1 MKEEILQELKNE
13 LINGYSKRKHPFRY
27 FSLATV
33 HENTPRLRTVVL
45 RKMLPDFT
53 LLIYTD
59 LRSQKVAD
67 IQQNDVVSG
76 LFYHPKKLL
85 QLKIDGKAVVIS
97 DKTKLKPYWNSI
109 VENSKK
115 DYTTQKSPGTVIK
128 NPDNVSYNDSK
139 NHFCV
144 IKINITK
151 IEYLRLKRPNHI
163 RVAFTKI
170 NNDFVGDFLTP

>member
-1 MKEEILQELKNE
+1 MKEDILQELKNE

-33 HENTPRLRTVVL
+33 HDDTPRLRTVVL
-45 RKMLPDFT
+45 RKMLSDFT
-53 LLIYTD
+53 LLVYTD

-67 IQQNDVVSG
+67 IQQNNAVSG

-85 QLKIDGKAVVIS
+85 QLKIEGKAVVIS
-97 DKTKLKPYWNSI
+97 DKTTLKPYWNSI
-109 VENSKK
+109 GENAKK
-115 DYTTQKSPGTVIK
+115 DYTTQQAPGTAIK
-128 NPDNVSYNDSK
+128 NPDDVFYSDAK

-163 RVAFTKI
+163 RVAFTKTA
-170 NNDFVGDFLTP
+170 NDFVADFLTP